1 MLQQWIA
8 SARADEP
15 VWLDEVSRACA
26 AADGCAP
33 VVLELTLFDGKKR
46 AFTRFFPSWSSEDE
60 HRFVREYLC
69 ACVFNTLSA
78 LGGSCLTFYY
88 DLQNA
93 PLDALIG
100 ELDGLFRPE
109 NAEESGY
116 GKIVREADRVCAF
129 LGRER
134 FHFARRALAEYEA
147 QPPVPRRRAADLA
160 QTLRTTAACAD
171 TRVCCGVDVGGTD
184 IKLAVAANGALV
196 CTREYDWNPAE
207 FPLVQQLIDPILLLT
222 RLMRACAADH
232 IVNGAI
238 GEGLQAALDKNMP
251 DVVTLHAVEEAEA
264 RLGADI
270 NVLDSVGLSFPDV
283 VVRDAIVGGETP
295 KTHGMRA
302 NRALDY
308 ETQFARLTRLT
319 SALETLCR
327 APGHVRVTND
337 GNMAAYTAAMELA
350 HSERAAL
357 VQNGV
362 FAHSLGTDLGAG
374 WLNAAGEIPEY
385 SLELYDSIV
394 DLGSWVS
401 RDYAPDDL
409 RCVRNENSGLC
420 TVRRYLGQAGV
431 FRMAWNA
438 EPALLDG
445 FTARDGDKLIIRSA
459 PEDMRKPC
467 LEHIMAKAE
476 QGDTAAEGIFR
487 AVGRALA
494 HVTAEAALL
503 LEPETDMRFL
513 FGRFVKRRRCFELIC
528 EGFAAVLP
536 DVTLA
541 AADSGLACTPLMRQ
555 LDAMPNVTVAQFG
568 QAVGAVY
575 YGLERR

>member
-1 MLQQWIA
+1 MLRQWIE
-8 SARADEP
+8 SAKADAP

-26 AADGCAP
+26 AVDTCTP
-33 VVLELTLFDGKKR
+33 VILELTLFDGKKR
-46 AFTRFFPSWSSEDE
+46 AFTRFFPSWSDEDE
-60 HRFVREYLC
+60 RRFVREYLC

-93 PLDALIG
+93 PIAALIG

-109 NAEESGY
+109 AADRSGY
-116 GKIVREADRVCAF
+116 GKIVREADRICAY
-129 LGRER
+129 LGRGRLRFER
-134 FHFARRALAEYEA
+134 RSIAEYEA
-147 QPPVPRRRAADLA
+147 PPTEEHRRAADLA
-160 QTLRTTAACAD
+160 QALRDTALRAD

-184 IKLAVAANGALV
+184 IKLAVSANGTLV
-196 CTREYDWNPAE
+196 CTREYDWNPAGFSLAE
-207 FPLVQQLIDPILLLT
+207 QIIDPILLLT
-222 RLMRACAADH
+222 RLMRACAADYLAT
-232 IVNGAI
+232 GAI
-238 GEGLQAALDKNMP
+238 GEGLRAALGKDTP
-251 DVVTLHAVEEAEA
+251 DAVTASAVEEAEA
-264 RLGADI
+264 RLGATV

-308 ETQFARLTRLT
+308 EAQFAKLTRLNA
-319 SALETLCR
+319 ALEALCR

-337 GNMAAYTAAMELA
+337 GNIAAYTAAMELA
-350 HSERAAL
+350 HSGRAQL

-362 FAHSLGTDLGAG
+362 LAHSLGTDLGAG

-385 SLELYDSIV
+385 SLELYDSII

-401 RDYAPDDL
+401 REYAPDDL

-420 TVRRYLGQAGV
+420 SVRRYLGQAGV

-438 EPALLDG
+438 KPSLLDG
-445 FTARDGDKLIIRSA
+445 FTAREGDKLVVRTV

-467 LEHIMAKAE
+467 LEHIMLLAE
-476 QGDTAAEGIFR
+476 QGDSAAAEVFR
-487 AVGRALA
+487 DVGRALA
-494 HVTAEAALL
+494 HVTAEAAVLL
-503 LEPETDMRFL
+503 APETDTRFL

-536 DVTLA
+536 DITLA
-541 AADSGLACTPLMRQ
+541 AADSDLACTPLMRR
-555 LDAMPNVTVAQFG
+555 LAAMTDVTVAQFG

-575 YGLERR
+575 YGLE